1 MDFEVF
7 QADLNKALAYADGK
21 KGGPPPFD
29 PVDVQNSGYPEAK
42 QFPS

>member
-7 QADLNKALAYADGK
+7 HPDPNKDLAYADER

-29 PVDVQNSGYPEAK
+29 PVDVQNSDNLEVK
-42 QFPS
+42 QFVS